1 MEQVFVNYKY
11 RGKYMNNLG
20 DHLQVLTVDYLYS
33 LMGIPQKEI
42 LYLDFDELRQY
53 DGPPAIVPVSLPLI
67 NYSEGGM
74 SGRFSSK
81 ITPVFFGVTMPK
93 DTLVPEEVAYLKQHE
108 PIGCRDEKAYHTM
121 VKYGI
126 SAYLGGCLTVT
137 LPRRESN
144 PGKNGK
150 IFIVDPPEKLHQF
163 IPDEI
168 KKNAVWDTH
177 IYYNYAGNP
186 LEMAKE
192 RYKRYSDEA
201 SLMITSLLHGAV
213 PAMAFGVP
221 VVLARDFL
229 SYRFAW
235 VESFLPIYTTEEY
248 GSIDWNPSSVDFEMQ
263 KNLIKNM
270 FFKRMTNKD
279 ASEEIRA
286 IHNFYINRTKKN
298 YLVDVFITLQEFID
312 ATWDD
317 HAKPY
322 EYAVWGLTQMA
333 EMTVDYISQNYP
345 NAKLTHVYDIRGGI
359 ALGGC
364 LSIHPDNIAKYP
376 DETVF
381 VTTVTIAASAEE
393 FFKKINKSPLKY
405 KTLDIIR

>member
-1 MEQVFVNYKY
+1 MEHIFINYKF

-20 DHLQVLTVDYLYS
+20 DHLQVLTIDYLYS
-33 LMGIPQKEI
+33 LMGVPKKEI
-42 LYLDFDELRQY
+42 LYLDFDELKQY
-53 DGPPAIVPVSLPLI
+53 DGPPAIIPVSLPLI

-74 SGRFSSK
+74 SGRFSRK
-81 ITPVFFGVTMPK
+81 ITPIFFGVTMPK
-93 DTLVPEEVAYLKQHE
+93 DTLVPEEVEYLKQHE

-137 LPRRESN
+137 LPKRKAD

-150 IFIVDPPEKLHQF
+150 IFIVDPPEKLAPF

-168 KKNAVWDTH
+168 KRNAIWDTH
-177 IYYNYAGNP
+177 IFYSHSEDP
-186 LEMAKE
+186 VEVAKE
-192 RYKRYSDEA
+192 RYRRYNDEA
-201 SLMITSLLHGAV
+201 TLMITSLLHGSV
-213 PAMAFGVP
+213 PSMAFGIP

-248 GSIDWNPSSVDFEMQ
+248 GDIDWSPSPVDFEMQ
-263 KNLIKNM
+263 KNVVKNL
-270 FFKRMTNKD
+270 FFKRMMGKD
-279 ASEEIRA
+279 ASEEIKT
-286 IHNFYINRTKKN
+286 IHSFYINRKKKD

-312 ATWDD
+312 ATWND
-317 HAKPY
+317 HTKPY

-333 EMTVDYISQNYP
+333 EMTVDYISRNYP
-345 NAKLTHVYDIRGGI
+345 NAKLTHVYDIRPGI

-364 LSIHPDNIAKYP
+364 LSIHPDNIVKYP

-381 VTTVTIAASAEE
+381 VTTVTIAASAEK
-393 FFKKINKSPLKY
+393 FFKTIKKSEQKY